1 MDKLLLLPPDSDL
14 RFKIATLNLHVRH
27 CEKVFTN
34 RVLCSPEKHKSPLC
48 TTEGRLHCRSVVLQM
63 HWVSIHSNVAL
74 QLHALFFSLY
84 FLIYWKKSWLF
95 LNWAVCRHILELPGG
110 KKSNK
115 NVKSS
120 AGGPSLPPP
129 SPSAFIVISQCNQPH
144 DRHTWW
150 ASHNHSTLEA
160 TKQIYNLFRAHHLSS
175 HHPCVTQGIT
185 SLLIVMGAHASSTW
199 HLRFFAGI
207 VIILMTNYKYLPPP

>member
-1 MDKLLLLPPDSDL
+1 MSDAV
-14 RFKIATLNLHVRH
+14 K
-27 CEKVFTN
+27 
-34 RVLCSPEKHKSPLC
+34 KSLQTESCAHSRNINHLYAQQRADC
-48 TTEGRLHCRSVVLQM
+48 T
-63 HWVSIHSNVAL
+63 VAL
-74 QLHALFFSLY
+74 LCYKCIGLASTVTLPCNYIPFFFCLY

-95 LNWAVCRHILELPGG
+95 LNWAVYRHILELPGE

-129 SPSAFIVISQCNQPH
+129 SPSAFVVISQCNQPH

-175 HHPCVTQGIT
+175 HPPCVTQGIT

-207 VIILMTNYKYLPPP
+207 VIVLMTNYKYLPPP